1 MAKVLERVIQKFV
14 QDPLAEQLLESN
26 MHDGERMEMTAGRD
40 RVMFNG
46 QAAKAPA

>member
-1 MAKVLERVIQKFV
+1 MIQKYV
-14 QDPLAEQLLESN
+14 QGPLAEQLLEGN

-40 RVMFNG
+40 GLMFNG